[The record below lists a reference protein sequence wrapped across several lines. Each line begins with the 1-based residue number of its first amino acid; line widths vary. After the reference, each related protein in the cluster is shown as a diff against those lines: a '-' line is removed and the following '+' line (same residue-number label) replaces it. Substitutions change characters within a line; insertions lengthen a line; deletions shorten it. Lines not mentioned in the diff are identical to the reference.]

1 MKRKKP
7 SSEKSIEDMS
17 RKKPSKESGGGM
29 QSPKGVNRRRFNQW
43 LASSSIAGAS
53 GAVFGKQSGDNKHV
67 AVIGAGIV
75 GSSIAYH
82 LSKLGVRVTLIERE
96 TVASGASHGTFAW
109 INATWAKQPRHYHAF
124 SQQGVSSWHRLQSEL
139 DLPIVWGGSLE
150 WFGSEDRQARLASDI
165 TEQQAWGEPA
175 RMLTS
180 AEAQAREPAVNF
192 RGATQVAFSPR
203 DGAVD
208 PVLVS
213 KALVAAAIQQGAQ
226 VLKRCEVLDVDDS
239 SDDKGKLL
247 RTSCGPIEADQVV
260 LATGP
265 DPAAVERFAGFDL
278 PQRSTPGV
286 IVVTRPVKP
295 LLRGILVAP
304 GIHIHQRMD
313 GRLVI
318 GEQEGAPNNAAH
330 AVRLADRPKRLPDD
344 SVADQHAQRL
354 LTTTRDYL
362 PGIGEAEV
370 DEVIIG
376 WRPLPVDGHPVIGP
390 SPTDDRVYVAIMHS
404 GVSLAAI
411 TGDLVARELADGVEM
426 VFLQPFRANRVFAT
440 KNRY

>member
-1 MKRKKP
+1 
-7 SSEKSIEDMS
+7 MS
-17 RKKPSKESGGGM
+17 RDKTSSKNWGAM
-29 QSPKGVNRRRFNQW
+29 QNPKSFNRRRFTQW
-43 LASSSIAGAS
+43 LAASSIAGPS
-53 GAVFGKQSGDNKHV
+53 GAVFGKQAGDNKHV
-67 AVIGAGIV
+67 AIIGAGIV

-82 LSKLGVRVTLIERE
+82 LSKLGVPVTLIERE

-124 SQQGVSSWHRLQSEL
+124 SQHGVSSWHRLQEEL

-150 WFGSEDRQARLASDI
+150 WFASESRQARLASDI
-165 TEQQAWGEPA
+165 AEQEAWGEPA
-175 RMLTS
+175 RMLTG

-192 RGATQVAFSPR
+192 HGATQVASSPR
-203 DGAVD
+203 DGAID

-226 VLKRCEVLDVDDS
+226 VLEHCEVLGVDDS
-239 SDDKGKLL
+239 SDQKGKLL
-247 RTSCGPIEADQVV
+247 LTSCGPMEAGHVV

-265 DPAAVERFAGFDL
+265 DPAAVERFGGFDL

-286 IVVTRPVKP
+286 IVLTRPVKP

-304 GIHIHQRMD
+304 GIHIHQRVD

-318 GEQEGAPNNAAH
+318 GEQAGAPDNAAH
-330 AVRLADRPKRLPDD
+330 SERLADRPKRFPND

-354 LTTTRDYL
+354 LSTTRDYL
-362 PGIGEAEV
+362 PSIGEAEV
-370 DEVIIG
+370 DEIIIG

-426 VFLQPFRANRVFAT
+426 ALLQPFRANRVFDT
-440 KNRY
+440 KSRY

>member
-1 MKRKKP
+1 
-7 SSEKSIEDMS
+7 MS
-17 RKKPSKESGGGM
+17 TKSGGAA
-29 QSPKGVNRRRFNQW
+29 QSPTGLNRRRFNQW
-43 LASSSIAGAS
+43 LAASSIAGAS
-53 GAVFGKQSGDNKHV
+53 GAVFGKQTGDNKHV

-124 SQQGVSSWHRLQSEL
+124 SQQGVSSWHRLQKEL

-150 WFGSEDRQARLASDI
+150 WFASESRQARLASDI
-165 TEQQAWGEPA
+165 AEQQAWGEPA
-175 RMLTS
+175 RMLTG
-180 AEAQAREPAVNF
+180 AEAQAREPAVDF
-192 RGATQVAFSPR
+192 QRATQVASSPR
-203 DGAVD
+203 DGAID

-213 KALVAAAIQQGAQ
+213 KALVAAAIQRGAQ
-226 VLKRCEVLDVDDS
+226 VLERCEVLGVDDS
-239 SDDKGKLL
+239 SDKKRKLL
-247 RTSCGPIEADQVV
+247 QTSCGSIEADRVV
-260 LATGP
+260 VATGP
-265 DPAAVERFAGFDL
+265 DPAAVKRFGGFVL
-278 PQRSTPGV
+278 PQRSTSGV

-304 GIHIHQRMD
+304 GIHIHQRLD
-313 GRLVI
+313 GRLVL

-330 AVRLADRPKRLPDD
+330 VARLAERPTRFPDD

-354 LTTTRDYL
+354 LATTRDYL
-362 PGIGEAEV
+362 PSIGEVEI

-376 WRPLPVDGHPVIGP
+376 WRPLPLDGHPVIGP
-390 SPTDDRVYVAIMHS
+390 SPKDERVYVAIMHS

-411 TGDLVARELADGVEM
+411 AGDLVARELADGVE
-426 VFLQPFRANRVFAT
+426 VALLQPFRADRVFDA

>member
-1 MKRKKP
+1 MR
-7 SSEKSIEDMS
+7 
-17 RKKPSKESGGGM
+17 
-29 QSPKGVNRRRFNQW
+29 SPKSVNRRRFNQW
-43 LASSSIAGAS
+43 LAASSIAGAS
-53 GAVFGKQSGDNKHV
+53 GAVFGKQTGDSKHV

-124 SQQGVSSWHRLQSEL
+124 SQHGVSSWHRLQKEL

-150 WFGSEDRQARLASDI
+150 WFASDSRQARLASDI
-165 TEQQAWGEPA
+165 TEQRAWGEPA
-175 RMLTS
+175 SMLTS
-180 AEAQAREPAVNF
+180 VEAQAREPAVKF
-192 RGATQVAFSPR
+192 QGATQVAFSPR
-203 DGAVD
+203 DGAID

-213 KALVAAAIQQGAQ
+213 KRLVAAAVQQGAK
-226 VLKRCEVLDVDDS
+226 VLERCEVLSVEVS
-239 SDDKGKLL
+239 SDHNGKLL
-247 RTSCGPIEADQVV
+247 QTSCGPIEADRVV

-265 DPAAVERFAGFDL
+265 DPAAVKRFGGFDL

-286 IVVTRPVKP
+286 IVVTRPVKS

-318 GEQEGAPNNAAH
+318 GEQDGAPDNAAH
-330 AVRLADRPKRLPDD
+330 AARLAERPRRFPDA

-354 LTTTRDYL
+354 LATTRDYL
-362 PGIGEAEV
+362 PSLGEVEV

-376 WRPLPVDGHPVIGP
+376 WRPLPLDGHPVIGP
-390 SPTDDRVYVAIMHS
+390 SPADDRVYVAVMHS

-411 TGDLVARELADGVEM
+411 TGDLVARELAEGVEM
-426 VFLQPFRANRVFAT
+426 ALLQPFRANRVFDI

>member
-1 MKRKKP
+1 
-7 SSEKSIEDMS
+7 
-17 RKKPSKESGGGM
+17 M
-29 QSPKGVNRRRFNQW
+29 QNPKGFNRRRFNQW
-43 LASSSIAGAS
+43 LAASSIAGAS
-53 GAVFGKQSGDNKHV
+53 GAVFGKRAGDNKHI

-124 SQQGVSSWHRLQSEL
+124 SQQGVSSWHRLQKEL

-150 WFGSEDRQARLASDI
+150 WFESDSRQARLASDI

-180 AEAQAREPAVNF
+180 AEAQALEPAVDF
-192 RGATQVAFSPR
+192 HGATQVASSPR
-203 DGAVD
+203 DGAID

-213 KALVAAAIQQGAQ
+213 KALVAAAIRQGAQ
-226 VLKRCEVLDVDDS
+226 VLERCEVLGVDDS
-239 SDDKGKLL
+239 SDQKGKLL
-247 RTSCGPIEADQVV
+247 RTSCGPNKADRVV

-265 DPAAVERFAGFDL
+265 DPAAVKRFGGFDL

-313 GRLVI
+313 GRMVI
-318 GEQEGAPNNAAH
+318 GEQDGAPDTPAH
-330 AVRLADRPKRLPDD
+330 AARLVDRSTRFPDA

-354 LTTTRDYL
+354 LATTRDYL
-362 PGIGEAEV
+362 PSIGEVKV

-376 WRPLPVDGHPVIGP
+376 WRPLPLDGHPVIGP

-411 TGDLVARELADGVEM
+411 TGDLIARELADGAEM
-426 VFLQPFRANRVFAT
+426 ALLRPFRADRVFDT

>member
-1 MKRKKP
+1 
-7 SSEKSIEDMS
+7 MS
-17 RKKPSKESGGGM
+17 RKKASNEIGGGM
-29 QSPKGVNRRRFNQW
+29 RSPKSVNRRRFNQW
-43 LASSSIAGAS
+43 LAASSIAGAS
-53 GAVFGKQSGDNKHV
+53 GAVFGKQTGDSKHV

-124 SQQGVSSWHRLQSEL
+124 SQHGVSSWHRLQKEL

-150 WFGSEDRQARLASDI
+150 WFASDSRQARLASDI
-165 TEQQAWGEPA
+165 TEQRAWGEPA
-175 RMLTS
+175 SMLTS
-180 AEAQAREPAVNF
+180 VEAQAREPAVNF
-192 RGATQVAFSPR
+192 QGATQVAFSPR
-203 DGAVD
+203 DGAID

-213 KALVAAAIQQGAQ
+213 KRLVAAAVQQGAKVQ
-226 VLKRCEVLDVDDS
+226 ERCEVLSVEAS
-239 SDDKGKLL
+239 SDHNGKLL
-247 RTSCGPIEADQVV
+247 QTRCGPIEADRVV

-265 DPAAVERFAGFDL
+265 DPAAVKRFGGFDL

-295 LLRGILVAP
+295 LLHGILVAP

-318 GEQEGAPNNAAH
+318 GEQDSAPDNAAH
-330 AVRLADRPKRLPDD
+330 AARLAERPRRFPDA

-354 LTTTRDYL
+354 LATTRDYL
-362 PGIGEAEV
+362 PSLGEVEV

-376 WRPLPVDGHPVIGP
+376 WRPLPLDGHPVIGP
-390 SPTDDRVYVAIMHS
+390 SPTDDRVYVAVMHS

-411 TGDLVARELADGVEM
+411 TGDLVARELAEGVEM
-426 VFLQPFRANRVFAT
+426 ALLRPFRANRVFDI

>member
-1 MKRKKP
+1 
-7 SSEKSIEDMS
+7 
-17 RKKPSKESGGGM
+17 M
-29 QSPKGVNRRRFNQW
+29 QNPKGFNRRRFNQW
-43 LASSSIAGAS
+43 LAASSIAGAS
-53 GAVFGKQSGDNKHV
+53 GAVFGKQTAYKKHV

-124 SQQGVSSWHRLQSEL
+124 SQQGVNSWHRLQEEL

-150 WFGSEDRQARLASDI
+150 WFTSDSRQARLARDI
-165 TEQQAWGEPA
+165 AEQQAWEEPA
-175 RMLTS
+175 RMLTV

-192 RGATQVAFSPR
+192 HGATQVASSPR
-203 DGAVD
+203 DGAID

-213 KALVAAAIQQGAQ
+213 KSLVAAAIQQGAQ
-226 VLKRCEVLDVDDS
+226 VLERCEVLGVDDP
-239 SDDKGKLL
+239 SDHKGKLL
-247 RTSCGPIEADQVV
+247 RTSCGPVEADRVV
-260 LATGP
+260 LASGP
-265 DPAAVERFAGFDL
+265 DPEAVKRFGGFDL

-318 GEQEGAPNNAAH
+318 GEQDGAPDTATHAALL
-330 AVRLADRPKRLPDD
+330 VDRPTRFPNDL
-344 SVADQHAQRL
+344 VAEQHAQRL
-354 LTTTRDYL
+354 LATTRDYL
-362 PGIGEAEV
+362 PSAGEVEV

-390 SPTDDRVYVAIMHS
+390 SPADDRVYVTIMHS

-411 TGDLVARELADGVEM
+411 TGDLVARELADGVETAL
-426 VFLQPFRANRVFAT
+426 LQPFRANRVFDI

>member
-1 MKRKKP
+1 
-7 SSEKSIEDMS
+7 MS
-17 RKKPSKESGGGM
+17 REKTSSKNGGAV
-29 QSPKGVNRRRFNQW
+29 QNPKGFNRRRFNQW
-43 LASSSIAGAS
+43 LAASSIAGAS
-53 GAVFGKQSGDNKHV
+53 GAVFGKQTGDNNHV

-75 GSSIAYH
+75 GSSITYH
-82 LSKLGVRVTLIERE
+82 LSKLGVRVSLIERE

-124 SQQGVSSWHRLQSEL
+124 SQQGVNSWHRLQKEL

-150 WFGSEDRQARLASDI
+150 WFASDSRQARLASDI
-165 TEQQAWGEPA
+165 AEQQAWGEPA
-175 RMLTS
+175 RMLTG
-180 AEAQAREPAVNF
+180 AEAQALEPGVHF
-192 RGATQVAFSPR
+192 HGATQVASSPR
-203 DGAVD
+203 DGAID

-213 KALVAAAIQQGAQ
+213 KALVAAAIQLGAQ
-226 VLKRCEVLDVDDS
+226 VLERCEVLGIDDA
-239 SDDKGKLL
+239 SDQKGKLL
-247 RTSCGPIEADQVV
+247 RTSCGLIEADRVV
-260 LATGP
+260 LATGS
-265 DPAAVERFAGFDL
+265 DPVAVKRFGGFDL

-318 GEQEGAPNNAAH
+318 GEQEGAPDTAAH
-330 AVRLADRPKRLPDD
+330 AARLADRPKRFPDD
-344 SVADQHAQRL
+344 LVADQHAQRL
-354 LTTTRDYL
+354 LATTRDYL
-362 PGIGEAEV
+362 PSIGEVEV
-370 DEVIIG
+370 DEVLIG

-390 SPTDDRVYVAIMHS
+390 GPADDRVYVAIMHS

-411 TGDLVARELADGVEM
+411 AGDLVARELTDGVEM
-426 VFLQPFRANRVFAT
+426 ALLQPFRADRVFDT

>member
-1 MKRKKP
+1 
-7 SSEKSIEDMS
+7 
-17 RKKPSKESGGGM
+17 M
-29 QSPKGVNRRRFNQW
+29 QNPKGLNRRRFNQW
-43 LASSSIAGAS
+43 LAGSSIAGAS
-53 GAVFGKQSGDNKHV
+53 GAVFGKQTGDNKHV

-82 LSKLGVRVTLIERE
+82 LSKLGVQVTLIERE
-96 TVASGASHGTFAW
+96 TVASGASHGPFAW

-124 SQQGVSSWHRLQSEL
+124 SQHGVNSWYRLQEEL

-150 WFGSEDRQARLASDI
+150 WFASDSRQARLANDI

-180 AEAQAREPAVNF
+180 AEAQAHEPAVNF
-192 RGATQVAFSPR
+192 HGATQVASSPR
-203 DGAVD
+203 DGAID

-226 VLKRCEVLDVDDS
+226 VLERCEVLGVDDS
-239 SDDKGKLL
+239 SDHKGKLL
-247 RTSCGPIEADQVV
+247 RTSCGPIEADRVV

-265 DPAAVERFAGFDL
+265 DPAAVKRFGGFEL

-304 GIHIHQRMD
+304 GIHIHQRVD
-313 GRLVI
+313 GRLII
-318 GEQEGAPNNAAH
+318 GEQEGAPDNAAH
-330 AVRLADRPKRLPDD
+330 AARLADRPKRFPND

-354 LTTTRDYL
+354 LSTTRHYL
-362 PGIGEAEV
+362 PSIGETEV

-390 SPTDDRVYVAIMHS
+390 SPADDRVYVAIMHS

-411 TGDLVARELADGVEM
+411 TGDLVARELADGIEM
-426 VFLQPFRANRVFAT
+426 DLLQPFRADRVFDI

>member
-1 MKRKKP
+1 
-7 SSEKSIEDMS
+7 
-17 RKKPSKESGGGM
+17 M
-29 QSPKGVNRRRFNQW
+29 QNPKGLNRRRFNQW
-43 LASSSIAGAS
+43 LAGSSIAGAS
-53 GAVFGKQSGDNKHV
+53 GAVFGKQTGDNNHV

-75 GSSIAYH
+75 GSSIVYH
-82 LSKLGVRVTLIERE
+82 LSKLGVQVTLIERE

-124 SQQGVSSWHRLQSEL
+124 SQHGVNSWYRLQEEL

-150 WFGSEDRQARLASDI
+150 WFASDSRQARLANDI

-180 AEAQAREPAVNF
+180 AEAQAREPAVYF
-192 RGATQVAFSPR
+192 HGATQVASSPR
-203 DGAVD
+203 DGAID

-226 VLKRCEVLDVDDS
+226 VLERCEVLGVKDS
-239 SDDKGKLL
+239 SDHNGKLL
-247 RTSCGPIEADQVV
+247 RTSCGLIEADRVV

-265 DPAAVERFAGFDL
+265 DPAAVKHLGGFDL

-318 GEQEGAPNNAAH
+318 GEQEGAPDNAAH
-330 AVRLADRPKRLPDD
+330 AARLADRPKRFPND

-354 LTTTRDYL
+354 LSTTRHYL
-362 PGIGEAEV
+362 PSIGKTQV

-376 WRPLPVDGHPVIGP
+376 WRPLPVDGQPVIGP
-390 SPTDDRVYVAIMHS
+390 SPADDRVYVAIMHS

-411 TGDLVARELADGVEM
+411 TGDLVARELADGIEM
-426 VFLQPFRANRVFAT
+426 DLLQPFRADRVFDI

>member
-1 MKRKKP
+1 
-7 SSEKSIEDMS
+7 MS
-17 RKKPSKESGGGM
+17 REKTSSKNGGLVQNPEGL
-29 QSPKGVNRRRFNQW
+29 SRRRFNQW
-43 LASSSIAGAS
+43 LAGSSIAGAS
-53 GAVFGKQSGDNKHV
+53 GAVFGKQTGDNHHV

-82 LSKLGVRVTLIERE
+82 LSKLGVQVTLIERE

-109 INATWAKQPRHYHAF
+109 INATWAKQPRHYHTF
-124 SQQGVSSWHRLQSEL
+124 SQQGVNSWHRLQEEL

-150 WFGSEDRQARLASDI
+150 WFASDSRQARLASDI
-165 TEQQAWGEPA
+165 AEQQAWGEPA

-192 RGATQVAFSPR
+192 HGATQVASSPR
-203 DGAVD
+203 DGAID

-213 KALVAAAIQQGAQ
+213 KALVAAAIQQGVQ
-226 VLKRCEVLDVDDS
+226 VLERCEVLCVKDS
-239 SDDKGKLL
+239 SDHNGKLL
-247 RTSCGPIEADQVV
+247 RTSCGLIEADRVV

-265 DPAAVERFAGFDL
+265 DPAAVKHLGGFDL

-304 GIHIHQRMD
+304 GIHIHQRVD
-313 GRLVI
+313 GRLII
-318 GEQEGAPNNAAH
+318 GEQEGAPDNAAH
-330 AVRLADRPKRLPDD
+330 AARLADRPKRFPND

-354 LTTTRDYL
+354 LSTTRHYL
-362 PGIGEAEV
+362 PSIGKTEV

-390 SPTDDRVYVAIMHS
+390 SPADDRVYVAIMHS

-411 TGDLVARELADGVEM
+411 TGDLVARELADGIEM
-426 VFLQPFRANRVFAT
+426 DLLQPFRADRVFDI

>member
-1 MKRKKP
+1 
-7 SSEKSIEDMS
+7 MS
-17 RKKPSKESGGGM
+17 RKKASNEIGGGM
-29 QSPKGVNRRRFNQW
+29 GSPKAVNRRRFNQW
-43 LASSSIAGAS
+43 LAASSIAGAS
-53 GAVFGKQSGDNKHV
+53 GPVFGKQTGDNKHV

-124 SQQGVSSWHRLQSEL
+124 SQHGVSSWHRLQKDL

-150 WFGSEDRQARLASDI
+150 WFASESRQARLASDI

-175 RMLTS
+175 RLLTG

-192 RGATQVAFSPR
+192 QGATQVASSPR
-203 DGAVD
+203 DGAID

-226 VLKRCEVLDVDDS
+226 VLERCEVLDVDDS

-247 RTSCGPIEADQVV
+247 RTSCGPIEADRVV

-265 DPAAVERFAGFDL
+265 DPAAVQRFAGFDL

-318 GEQEGAPNNAAH
+318 GEQEGAPDNAAH
-330 AVRLADRPKRLPDD
+330 AERLADRPKRFPDD

-354 LTTTRDYL
+354 LATTRDYL
-362 PGIGEAEV
+362 PSIGEAEV
-370 DEVIIG
+370 DEVMIG

-390 SPTDDRVYVAIMHS
+390 SPTDDHVYVAIMHS

-426 VFLQPFRANRVFAT
+426 ALLQPFRADRVFDT

>member
-1 MKRKKP
+1 MKTN
-7 SSEKSIEDMS
+7 SEKSIEDMS
-17 RKKPSKESGGGM
+17 SKTTSSKNGGAV
-29 QSPKGVNRRRFNQW
+29 QNPKGVNRRRFNHW
-43 LASSSIAGAS
+43 LAASSIAGAS
-53 GAVFGKQSGDNKHV
+53 GAVFGKQTGDNKHV

-124 SQQGVSSWHRLQSEL
+124 SQQGVNRWHRLQKEL

-150 WFGSEDRQARLASDI
+150 WFASDSRQARLASDI
-165 TEQQAWGEPA
+165 AEQQAWGEPA
-175 RMLTS
+175 RMLTG
-180 AEAQAREPAVNF
+180 AEAQALEPAVSF
-192 RGATQVAFSPR
+192 HGATQVASSPR
-203 DGAVD
+203 DGAID

-213 KALVAAAIQQGAQ
+213 KVLVAAAIQQGAQ
-226 VLKRCEVLDVDDS
+226 VLERCEVLDVDDA
-239 SDDKGKLL
+239 SDQKGKLL
-247 RTSCGPIEADQVV
+247 RTSCGPIKADRVV

-265 DPAAVERFAGFDL
+265 DPLAVKRFGGFDL

-286 IVVTRPVKP
+286 IVVTHPVKP

-318 GEQEGAPNNAAH
+318 GEQEGAPDTAAH
-330 AVRLADRPKRLPDD
+330 AARLADRPTRFPGNL
-344 SVADQHAQRL
+344 VADQHAQRL
-354 LTTTRDYL
+354 IATTRDYL
-362 PGIGEAEV
+362 PSIGEVEV
-370 DEVIIG
+370 DEVLIG

-390 SPTDDRVYVAIMHS
+390 SPADDRVYVAIMHS

-426 VFLQPFRANRVFAT
+426 AALQPFRANRVFDT